1 MKKLAAIF
9 ILALALAAT
18 AVGGNVMAAD
28 PGPIA
33 PGGSSAI
40 DR

>member
-1 MKKLAAIF
+1 MRKLAAVLIV
-9 ILALALAAT
+9 ALAVTAT
-18 AVGGNVMAAD
+18 VAGGTLMAAD

-33 PGGSSAI
+33 PGGSSSL

>member
-1 MKKLAAIF
+1 MKKLAAIS
-9 ILALALAAT
+9 IIALAVVTSVA
-18 AVGGNVMAAD
+18 GGTSMAAD

>member
-18 AVGGNVMAAD
+18 AGGGTLMAAD

>member
-1 MKKLAAIF
+1 MKKLAAI
-9 ILALALAAT
+9 IVLVLALGAT
-18 AVGGNVMAAD
+18 AVGGTLMAAD

-33 PGGSSAI
+33 PGGSTAI

>member
-1 MKKLAAIF
+1 MKKVVAIF
-9 ILALALAAT
+9 IIALAVAASAT
-18 AVGGNVMAAD
+18 GGALMAAD

-33 PGGSSAI
+33 PGGSPVI

>member
-9 ILALALAAT
+9 ILALALGVT
-18 AVGGNVMAAD
+18 AGGGNVMAAD